1 MRMRAR
7 PSTALE
13 QVYTVDNPVV
23 AKTWPPL
30 EDVGGTM
37 SPVRCRELMHHLQE
51 LEITRMQKLRSFIMP
66 KINVGDL
73 IEVKYELSRS
83 QQTFAVFQGYCVEVR
98 NRRLNS
104 SFILKTTYDGIGVE
118 QLIPR
123 YSPRLLDVRV
133 VKPLDPPAPR
143 PDRRPIT
150 KNYKYKWHNYVRNRF
165 SEGSEVRWRN
175 MVQKYG
181 VMSLEPR
188 LRWELAKL
196 RRRMN
201 MRRVEAGLPPYIFPG
216 PYPITRRQTRE
227 VKAELHRRMMLY
239 AWDDRRV
246 RSTKLKRMRAR
257 QKWGVYRIDKPPQRT
272 AIGALPS
279 YHPLVDGNLPK

>member
-1 MRMRAR
+1 
-7 PSTALE
+7 
-13 QVYTVDNPVV
+13 
-23 AKTWPPL
+23 
-30 EDVGGTM
+30 M

-66 KINVGDL
+66 KVNVGDL

-150 KNYKYKWHNYVRNRF
+150 KNYKYKWHNYVRSRF
-165 SEGSEVRWRN
+165 SEGSEVRWRRTTGL
-175 MVQKYG
+175 Q
-181 VMSLEPR
+181 PR
-188 LRWELAKL
+188 TFPLWPTASLAKAGFL
-196 RRRMN
+196 ESPPR
-201 MRRVEAGLPPYIFPG
+201 GLPLY
-216 PYPITRRQTRE
+216 
-227 VKAELHRRMMLY
+227 LHRLSSRRTLWSPMIRGSDRPLGLRFRTQSPI
-239 AWDDRRV
+239 AISSVPRWDLLARTGRQL
-246 RSTKLKRMRAR
+246 RSAR
-257 QKWGVYRIDKPPQRT
+257 P
-272 AIGALPS
+272 GAPA
-279 YHPLVDGNLPK
+279 P